1 MKDRF
6 YEIAKNAL
14 ADFRKLPAPNKYKE
28 CVNYGNLIAYTDT
41 NTTDGW
47 LTSKIFE
54 IYGTEFI
61 FVLVAG
67 EVINCYEI
75 Q

>member
-1 MKDRF
+1 MQQANEK
-6 YEIAKNAL
+6 AL
-14 ADFRKLPAPNKYKE
+14 ADFRKLLSTLYKYKE
-28 CVNYGNLIAYTDT
+28 CARYGNIIISTDT

-47 LTSKIFE
+47 LSLETFE

-61 FVLVAG
+61 FILLSG
-67 EVINCYEI
+67 EVINCYEL